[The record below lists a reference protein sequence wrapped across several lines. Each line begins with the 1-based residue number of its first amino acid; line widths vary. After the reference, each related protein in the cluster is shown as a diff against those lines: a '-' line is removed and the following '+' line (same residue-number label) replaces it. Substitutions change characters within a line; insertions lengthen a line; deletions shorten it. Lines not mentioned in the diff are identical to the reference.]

1 MIKTISYWAL
11 PDGLANTC
19 TIERALAL
27 TKSTGFAGLELAI
40 SSAGAITI
48 DLAKAE
54 CSKIRKMIDA
64 SGVVVQTLAN
74 GMSWGTNP
82 ISNDAAT
89 RKKSVAQTGKALERA
104 GWLGCDAMLY
114 VPGVVGCP
122 WSPDEHVRYDHALAR
137 TTENVKRLLDV
148 ADKAKVDLCIEN
160 VWNGFFYSPVE
171 LAQFIDSFDHP
182 RLGVYFDVGN
192 VLGYHQ
198 WPPHW
203 IELLGKRIK
212 RVHVKDFKQT
222 FGGVGCYSFCDLG
235 AGSVPWAASIK
246 ALRDIGYDKTVVAE
260 LMPFD
265 DSLLQRTSAAMD
277 VILASHK
284 GK

>member
-11 PDGLANTC
+11 PDGGANTC
-19 TIERALAL
+19 PIDRALEL
-27 TKSTGFAGLELAI
+27 TKATGFAGLELAI
-40 SSAGAITI
+40 APTGVVSVETSKT
-48 DLAKAE
+48 E
-54 CSKIRKMIDA
+54 CSKYRKQIDA
-64 SGVVVQTLAN
+64 SGVIVQTLAN

-82 ISNDAAT
+82 VSNDAAT
-89 RKKSVAQTGKALERA
+89 RKKSLTLTSKALERA

-114 VPGVVGCP
+114 VPGVVNCP
-122 WSPDEHVRYDHALAR
+122 WSANEHVRYDHALSRA
-137 TTENVKRLLDV
+137 TENVKRLLDV

-171 LAQFIDSFDHP
+171 LAQFIDSFEHP

-203 IELLGKRIK
+203 IELLGQRIK
-212 RVHVKDFKQT
+212 RVHIKDFKQN
-222 FGGVGCYSFCDLG
+222 FGGVGSFTFCDLG
-235 AGSVPWAASIK
+235 AGSVPWPASIK

-277 VILASHK
+277 VILAAPK